1 MLRIDLFPLLCYNNL
16 GGDYMKKCLV
26 VFLILIITLAL
37 CSCVKIDN
45 NIENYAN
52 DIEKYQADLFMP
64 KLEDIGEYK
73 GVEYFIR
80 KDETIF
86 PDYSMQL
93 VVKYDKEGFL
103 KEKKRLETAYIYLD
117 ESQKPDFDDT
127 VYTIPIEEFSSAAF
141 DFKIAVFEDTV
152 YPKNFGMVGISDEN
166 FEIAY
171 LWIYAPDLD
180 YICETDANEIKE
192 MNEFIEYHFSLQ

>member
-1 MLRIDLFPLLCYNNL
+1 
-16 GGDYMKKCLV
+16 MKKFLSILLV
-26 VFLILIITLAL
+26 LIITVTL
-37 CSCVKIDN
+37 CSCVKTDN
-45 NIENYAN
+45 NIENYA
-52 DIEKYQADLFMP
+52 DDKEKYQADLFMP
-64 KLEDIGEYK
+64 DLEDIGEYK
-73 GVEYFIR
+73 DVEYFIR

-93 VVKYDKEGFL
+93 VVKYDEEGFL
-103 KEKKRLETAYIYLD
+103 KEKKRLETAYTYLD
-117 ESQKPDFDDT
+117 EPQKPDFDDT
-127 VYTIPIEEFSSAAF
+127 VYTIPIEEFSSAVF